1 MAKRDNKFPVVV
13 VPEGKLLLSANRSD
27 VGCDGI
33 VAVLSATNKQYEPGQ
48 IIPDAE
54 QVDAE
59 AVVGI
64 LVQSPGRAKALSDW
78 FEMLYQY
85 MTESEAE
92 NGGTD

>member
-1 MAKRDNKFPVVV
+1 MAKRNNKFPVVV
-13 VPEGKLLLSANRSD
+13 VPDGKLLLSANRSD

-33 VAVLSATNKQYEPGQ
+33 VAVLSATSKQYEPGQ
-48 IIPDAE
+48 IIPDGD

-85 MTESEAE
+85 MTES
-92 NGGTD
+92 

>member
-1 MAKRDNKFPVVV
+1 MAKNDKMSVVV
-13 VPEGKLLLSANRSD
+13 VPEGKLLLSACRPD
-27 VGCDGI
+27 DGFDGI

-78 FEMLYQY
+78 FAMLYDY
-85 MTESEAE
+85 MVEH
-92 NGGTD
+92 GCGRGI

>member
-48 IIPDAE
+48 IVPHGE
-54 QVDAE
+54 PVDEE
-59 AVVGI
+59 AIVGI

-78 FEMLYQY
+78 FAMLHDY
-85 MTESEAE
+85 MVEH
-92 NGGTD
+92 GGDDGSFN